1 MALPF
6 RSPARQQRGTTM
18 IEVLVTVIII
28 AFGLLGMAGLQA
40 RLQLS
45 EVEAYQRSQA
55 LLLLSDMASRIATNR
70 LNASSYNSTSYDP
83 GSTCPSVSSSSS
95 TAQRD
100 LSEWCNA
107 LKGAGEVEG
116 GTCTNSSSAGCRGAM
131 IGARGCVALSGSD
144 YMVTIAWQ
152 GMTPISAPPSSVTC
166 GANQYDGGLKCT
178 SDLCRRTVT
187 TLVRIGS
194 LT

>member
-6 RSPARQQRGTTM
+6 RSMTRRQRGTTM
-18 IEVLVTVIII
+18 IEVLVTVIIV

-83 GSTCPSVSSSSS
+83 GSTCPTVSSGSS
-95 TAQRD
+95 TVQRD

-107 LKGAGEVEG
+107 LKGAAETE
-116 GTCTNSSSAGCRGAM
+116 GTCANGNSAGCRGAM

-144 YMVTIAWQ
+144 YMITVAWQ

-166 GANQYDGGLKCT
+166 GVNQYDGGLKCIN
-178 SDLCRRTVT
+178 DLCRRTVT